1 SNSTSIS
8 HMSIVSL
15 HDALPI
21 WYLPLCRILLRHV
34 YLLNTEDERALDN
47 ELPADAVV
55 VLHKSGK
62 FSKHRLGL
70 SGGSVGLFEGK
81 RIGRAKNLENLAK
94 DIKSLGQRITKQQA
108 ALDDATRQL
117 AALKNSSR

>member
-1 SNSTSIS
+1 SDLAPATRADQQLIPALDIIS
-8 HMSIVSL
+8 VEER
-15 HDALPI
+15 
-21 WYLPLCRILLRHV
+21 YLPLCRILLRHV

-81 RIGRAKNLENLAK
+81 RIGRDRKSTRLNSKSRENLVCR
-94 DIKSLGQRITKQQA
+94 L
-108 ALDDATRQL
+108 L
-117 AALKNSSR
+117 